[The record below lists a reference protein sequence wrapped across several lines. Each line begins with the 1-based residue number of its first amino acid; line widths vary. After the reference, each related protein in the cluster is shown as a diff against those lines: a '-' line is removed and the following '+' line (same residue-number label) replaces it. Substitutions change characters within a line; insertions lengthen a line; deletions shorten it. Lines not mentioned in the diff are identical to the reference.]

1 MRAESWSHDKW
12 INKIIL
18 PVCWKP
24 DIVIYLHSVES
35 RGQVASASVDNG
47 RERSEYLN
55 AQSEDQCTRSGA
67 RNSPKTI
74 LVTWSEHRDLES
86 EIWTKMEIVVQ
97 DQKCDTVISVSH
109 LSSKTEY
116 YNLNM
121 VFQNTLNFR

>member
-1 MRAESWSHDKW
+1 MAENAVNIQMHNLKT
-12 INKIIL
+12 
-18 PVCWKP
+18 
-24 DIVIYLHSVES
+24 
-35 RGQVASASVDNG
+35 SALG
-47 RERSEYLN
+47 TE
-55 AQSEDQCTRSGA
+55 A

-121 VFQNTLNFR
+121 VLQNTLNFR